1 MNTPTGA
8 MTAESGGVRRHAPD
22 GRRHGM
28 IGMARHDTADGTIRM
43 NKSLILF

>member
-22 GRRHGM
+22 GMRHGM
-28 IGMARHDTADGTIRM
+28 MRMARYCTSDGTIRRD
-43 NKSLILF
+43 K